1 MDYLVSIGGKELIL
15 VELKTTNDSF
25 TKRQQGRMKNA
36 VNAGTEEL
44 LRFYKRIANL
54 ETGNLSDRKKYKNVY
69 RQYEKTLSEAKLSDQ
84 TFEKVDYLYI
94 FLTDCEVPE
103 KKKLVLREY
112 IGDDKYNEF
121 CNWLEKGEKG
131 EHRRQ
136 LWEQISS
143 ILQGCAKNPEE

>member
-44 LRFYKRIANL
+44 LRFYKKIANL

-121 CNWLEKGEKG
+121 CTP
-131 EHRRQ
+131 
-136 LWEQISS
+136 
-143 ILQGCAKNPEE
+143 QGDLHPKMLSL

>member
-44 LRFYKRIANL
+44 LRFYKKIANL

-112 IGDDKYNEF
+112 IGDDK
-121 CNWLEKGEKG
+121 
-131 EHRRQ
+131 
-136 LWEQISS
+136 
-143 ILQGCAKNPEE
+143 